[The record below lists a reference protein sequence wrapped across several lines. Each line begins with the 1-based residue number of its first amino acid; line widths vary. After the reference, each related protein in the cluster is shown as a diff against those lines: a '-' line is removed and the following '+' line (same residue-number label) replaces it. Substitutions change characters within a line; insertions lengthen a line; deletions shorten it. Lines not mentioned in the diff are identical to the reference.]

1 MCLTLLIYLVGLFF
15 SETVSDI
22 HKKITTAF
30 KLFDY
35 DANNTVDARE
45 ISTIVFS
52 LGCFPSQADLHQI
65 IAEVEEGSSGYV
77 HLDTFLPVMT
87 KVLLEHRFPPIP
99 VEHIL
104 RAFEVLDKE
113 NKGHL
118 EEGELTKYM
127 TEEGEP
133 FTNKEMEEMLAVLL
147 NNKRG
152 LVYYRD
158 AVGLLGFDGVM
169 K

>member
-1 MCLTLLIYLVGLFF
+1 MAENRQHT
-15 SETVSDI
+15 ETVSDI

-35 DANNTVDARE
+35 DANNTVDVRE
-45 ISTIVFS
+45 INTIVFS
-52 LGCFPSQADLHQI
+52 LGCFPSKADLHQI

-147 NNKRG
+147 NNKKG

-158 AVGLLGFDGVM
+158 AVGLWDSMV
-169 K
+169 